1 MIANLRIKTRMDLHL
16 YAKHNELSINLKNLK
31 IFMKKRGIC
40 TCREIDVQKRGM
52 KERTVV
58 LEETKLLL
66 NVIAQFYD
74 GRLII
79 IEKLL

>member
-1 MIANLRIKTRMDLHL
+1 
-16 YAKHNELSINLKNLK
+16 
-31 IFMKKRGIC
+31 
-40 TCREIDVQKRGM
+40 M

-74 GRLII
+74 RRLII